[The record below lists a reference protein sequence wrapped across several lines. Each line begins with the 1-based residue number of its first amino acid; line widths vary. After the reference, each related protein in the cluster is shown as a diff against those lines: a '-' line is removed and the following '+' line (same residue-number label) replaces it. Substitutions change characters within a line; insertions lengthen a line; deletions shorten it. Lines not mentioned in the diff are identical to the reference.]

1 MSLEVALRLEDV
13 AADEQRQS
21 GLLILNFLH
30 RVCFKH
36 AHVTISKPNYAKTAF
51 ENQRNR
57 L

>member
-13 AADEQRQS
+13 AADKQRQS

-30 RVCFKH
+30 RVCFKQ

-51 ENQRNR
+51 EYQRNR